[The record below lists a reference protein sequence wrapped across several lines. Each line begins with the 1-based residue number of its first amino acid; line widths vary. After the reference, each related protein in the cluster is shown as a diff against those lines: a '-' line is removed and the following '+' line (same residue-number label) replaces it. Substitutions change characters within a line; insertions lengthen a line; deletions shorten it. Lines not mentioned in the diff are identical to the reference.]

1 MGIDP
6 RSSVPDTKR
15 RQYYSYRKNLLNP
28 ENREMLSEIFT
39 CLGLNTDTT
48 FDQFAE
54 KFGGLTR
61 QEIVSRMK

>member
-6 RSSVPDTKR
+6 HSAVPDEKR

-28 ENREMLSEIFT
+28 ENHEMLSEIFA

-61 QEIVSRMK
+61 HEIISLIK